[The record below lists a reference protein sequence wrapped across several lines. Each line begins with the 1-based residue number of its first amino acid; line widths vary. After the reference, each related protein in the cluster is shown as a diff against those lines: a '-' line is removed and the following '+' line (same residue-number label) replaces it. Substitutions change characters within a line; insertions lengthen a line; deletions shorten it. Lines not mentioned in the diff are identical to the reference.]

1 MDQDVQ
7 SRVEELEQNVQVKD
21 RELAQ
26 SQQELRQKVYR
37 NTEVFSR
44 TFISHYVRMYIYACA
59 EGMAPK
65 SFAKQLQFTKFTCAQ
80 TIGIVCF
87 DCRRNSCIPVR
98 EI

>member
-7 SRVEELEQNVQVKD
+7 FRVEELEQNVQAKD

-44 TFISHYVRMYIYACA
+44 TFISHYVRMYIC
-59 EGMAPK
+59 M
-65 SFAKQLQFTKFTCAQ
+65 
-80 TIGIVCF
+80 
-87 DCRRNSCIPVR
+87 CRRHGTQKVCKTAAIH
-98 EI
+98 EIHMCTNNC

>member
-7 SRVEELEQNVQVKD
+7 SRVEELEQNVQAKD

-44 TFISHYVRMYIYACA
+44 TFISHYVHMYHNVGRRYI
-59 EGMAPK
+59 GMARMPASRNTFSK
-65 SFAKQLQFTKFTCAQ
+65 PPNSQTKKL
-80 TIGIVCF
+80 
-87 DCRRNSCIPVR
+87 
-98 EI
+98 